1 MKMSRMRDVGL
12 WAGAG
17 AALLACTACCIP
29 LVAPL
34 LAWLGVAALAL
45 TGPYGVLLASLCA
58 GVIALVAL
66 RRRRQRLR
74 CQSAASCACAESFDK
89 DG

>member
-1 MKMSRMRDVGL
+1 MKMSRKRDVGF
-12 WAGAG
+12 WVSAG

-34 LAWLGVAALAL
+34 LAWLAVAALAL
-45 TGPYGVLLASLCA
+45 TGPYGVLLASLCSA
-58 GVIALVAL
+58 VIALVAL

-74 CQSAASCACAESFDK
+74 CQSAARCGCAESE
-89 DG
+89 G